1 MRKNKT
7 VATPIDQRP
16 ICSRCKA
23 NKADIVEN
31 NTFFCA
37 FCKIMDLPRHVRKK
51 IEEPNQSSR
60 KLHGRM
66 GKKYVARKNKTSNHK
81 PRTKE

>member
-1 MRKNKT
+1 MQKNKT

-16 ICSRCKA
+16 ICSRCKS

-51 IEEPNQSSR
+51 IEEPDQSPR
-60 KLHGRM
+60 KLHGNL
-66 GKKYVARKNKTSNHK
+66 GKKYVARKNKKTCNVRRK
-81 PRTKE
+81 NK